1 MKINSIPENEPL
13 HKIIRSRTIELGK
26 IKDKEERK
34 YWREMKRINAIPDI
48 YLSNEE
54 IMQELKEEIGGNKNG
69 NGFNKI

>member
-1 MKINSIPENEPL
+1 MKINSIPKNEPL